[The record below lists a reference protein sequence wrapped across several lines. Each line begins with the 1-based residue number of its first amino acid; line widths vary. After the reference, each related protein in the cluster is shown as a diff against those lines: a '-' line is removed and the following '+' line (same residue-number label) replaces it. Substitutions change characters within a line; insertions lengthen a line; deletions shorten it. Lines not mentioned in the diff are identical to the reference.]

1 MLVELKDKG
10 KIVIRI
16 AISAILLSFIIYT
29 IGVEKIRDVI
39 SHTVLWLFFVAILIE
54 NIGVVISAKKWQI
67 LLKSKDVEI
76 NYSDAIL
83 YYYIGSF
90 FNTMMPSSVGGDVIK
105 AYKLGKKTNSIE
117 AFSSVVMDRVTGLI
131 AVVLI
136 ALFAIA
142 TSHEILPQIAITL
155 AFILILCF
163 LVFLLM
169 LFKTDFFEKAANKLF
184 SRWNKPKKFLQDVI
198 SSVKSYRDKKTLYT
212 AMFISLLFHIMLI
225 LNNYILS
232 LALNLKINII
242 YFFIF
247 IPIAEILV
255 ALPISIQGFGVRESS
270 YAILFSSIG
279 VSYAAAFS
287 LGFLN
292 QIVKVITSM
301 IGGIAY
307 VIKK

>member
-1 MLVELKDKG
+1 L
-10 KIVIRI
+10 
-16 AISAILLSFIIYT
+16 FI
-29 IGVEKIRDVI
+29 
-39 SHTVLWLFFVAILIE
+39 VAILIE

-67 LLKSKDVEI
+67 LLKSKEVEI
-76 NYSDAIL
+76 NYSDAIS

-105 AYKLGKKTNSIE
+105 AYKLGKRTSSIE
-117 AFSSVVMDRVTGLI
+117 AFSSVIMDRVTGLI

-142 TSHEILPQIAITL
+142 TAYEILPRFAIML
-155 AFILILCF
+155 AFFLIICF
-163 LVFLLM
+163 FVFLII
-169 LFKTDFFEKAANKLF
+169 LFKTDFFEKIIGTLF
-184 SRWNKPKKFLQDVI
+184 SRWNKPKKFLQDVVL
-198 SSVKSYRDKKTLYT
+198 SVKSYKDKKTLYA
-212 AMFISLLFHIMLI
+212 AMFISLVFHIMLI
-225 LNNYILS
+225 LNNYVLS

-301 IGGIAY
+301 IGGIIY